1 MSSGSEPRERVR
13 TLLLRGDNQLKGGR
27 PERAL
32 TAFEE
37 ARTVAASAGVEP
49 EVRELVERRIE
60 SLRALIAG
68 ASGSDAR

>member
-32 TAFEE
+32 AAFEE
-37 ARTVAASAGVEP
+37 ARTVAASPGFEA

-60 SLRALIAG
+60 SLRTLIAG